1 MLNDRF
7 PRISSEVSDLQERF
21 QMYRNEME
29 IEKSKLA
36 DHELALKQKRYNFSL
51 YSCIIIKTIF
61 PSRK

>member
-21 QMYRNEME
+21 QIYRNEME

-51 YSCIIIKTIF
+51 YSCVHE
-61 PSRK
+61 